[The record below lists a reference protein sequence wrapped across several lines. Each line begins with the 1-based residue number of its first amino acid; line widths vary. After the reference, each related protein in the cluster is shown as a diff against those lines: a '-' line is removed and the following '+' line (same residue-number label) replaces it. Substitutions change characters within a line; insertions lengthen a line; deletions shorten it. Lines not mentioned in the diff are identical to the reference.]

1 MINKAVKTIAK
12 KKKLELMWILIN
24 RNKEI
29 NSNKEINNLVIYYQ
43 LNL

>member
-1 MINKAVKTIAK
+1 MINKAVKTIA